1 MKKLCLYPLAALLGT
16 VPLQPAQASGLL
28 GMWTENGGPGA
39 ARIAPCGA
47 AADQLC
53 ATGYDRNPD
62 GSVGRKRAVVLR
74 DLKPDGKNRWRG
86 TYLDGSRKL
95 PATVTL
101 VAKGKVSMRVCL
113 LILCQTVSYT
123 RIGD

>member
-1 MKKLCLYPLAALLGT
+1 MKYLCLCILAMIWTLSPLDAAR
-16 VPLQPAQASGLL
+16 ASPLL

-39 ARIAPCGA
+39 ARIAACGSA
-47 AADQLC
+47 TEPLC
-53 ATGYDRNPD
+53 ATGYDRLPD
-62 GSVGRKRAVVLR
+62 GSVGRKRAIVLR

-86 TYLDGSRKL
+86 TYLDGNRKL
-95 PATVTL
+95 PATVKL

-113 LILCQTVSYT
+113 LILCQTVTYT